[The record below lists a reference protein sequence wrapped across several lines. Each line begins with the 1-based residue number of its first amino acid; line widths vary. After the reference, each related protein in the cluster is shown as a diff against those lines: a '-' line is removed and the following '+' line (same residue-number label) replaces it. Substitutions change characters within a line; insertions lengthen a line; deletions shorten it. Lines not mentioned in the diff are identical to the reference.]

1 MNSPLFESPCERPPT
16 LAVRATA
23 AAQML
28 GISERLLASKTKHG
42 DIPHVRVGRAV
53 VYPVDGLREWLASN
67 SHAGRDSA
75 HDTTQQNS

>member
-1 MNSPLFESPCERPPT
+1 MNNSIFESACGPPPT

-28 GISERLLASKTKHG
+28 GISERLLATQTKNG

-53 VYPVDGLREWLASN
+53 VYPVDGLRDWLAKN
-67 SHAGRDSA
+67 SRPGKDSYIA
-75 HDTTQQNS
+75 TNRTDS